1 MLRMWTKR
9 RRTIPVDTICRNCGT
24 QTVGRYC
31 HVCGQDI
38 FAGQGQPV
46 LKFIGQLLTN
56 AFALDGKTPVT
67 LWSLIARPG
76 FLPGEYRIGRI
87 NRYVHPV
94 KLFWMATLIFF
105 ALLIAQVDA
114 QEDRKR
120 AAQQDTTTELPVAA
134 KDSEN
139 NSSPSHSDD
148 KFDLAKS
155 RAYIAKY
162 GPFAVF
168 LIIPVFALLLA
179 LFFWRN
185 KFYYMYHMVFALHF
199 HTFLWIYFS
208 LLYVVDIF
216 TPDLQFPDWLSCL
229 LFFIPGVYLSVA
241 FRRFYH
247 TKTRWSAV
255 WKATIIT
262 LQYML
267 LNLIFIV
274 ALTFAILLIFFP
286 EEL

>member
-1 MLRMWTKR
+1 MVTDC
-9 RRTIPVDTICRNCGT
+9 P
-24 QTVGRYC
+24 
-31 HVCGQDI
+31 
-38 FAGQGQPV
+38 AG
-46 LKFIGQLLTN
+46 
-56 AFALDGKTPVT
+56 
-67 LWSLIARPG
+67 
-76 FLPGEYRIGRI
+76 LPGEYRIGRI

-216 TPDLQFPDWLSCL
+216 TPELQFPDLLSWL

-241 FRRFYH
+241 FHRFYL
-247 TKTRWSAV
+247 TKTRWNAV
-255 WKATIIT
+255 WKAIVIS
-262 LQYML
+262 LLYIF

-286 EEL
+286 EKL